1 MGANSLPRWQ
11 RVSDLH
17 AGANVYNVRR
27 HRRISESAHTR
38 YFAGFGG
45 SGQAVAGRTY
55 DVSADG
61 KRFLMVKENA
71 TGEPAA
77 TSLVVVLNLGEELR
91 KRAPAG
97 GSR

>member
-1 MGANSLPRWQ
+1 VQTSTTFAVTGA
-11 RVSDLH
+11 
-17 AGANVYNVRR
+17 
-27 HRRISESAHTR
+27 SAKVLNTR